1 MPARKKRLAAAR
13 KKRPAA
19 KKKART
25 VVKPRGPSAE
35 ELHSV
40 DEAWQKLVA
49 TAVEHHKPQP
59 GTRSNARKKS
69 K

>member
-13 KKRPAA
+13 KKHPAA